1 MLTRQQLRD
10 LSQKTSL
17 SKQELQEYIYSCKTP
32 ITTEDDRWILDALE
46 SIASLTEGSSFHV
59 SEVLINEII
68 NHNLADDSIVISNIF
83 ANPSISRQLNKDH
96 LLQIAQFS
104 NIAFEGLIKIVQH
117 PKVDK
122 EVLEAVSRNRN
133 NSLESDLVV
142 LDAAQKLGI
151 DEDELIG
158 IVNRAKKVAI
168 LFKVFKC
175 NHSVTEAVINSIRST
190 RFYTSYQD
198 VLDFGIAELKNRA
211 AAEQRLQDV
220 LASEQRKQEE
230 LRRQHQIEAEAQ
242 RLSDIAAKEEA
253 LRCQRQAEEEN
264 QRLRQDSAARER
276 EETLR
281 RRKAEEEERAR
292 QNKEAQRAAAREEES
307 RRQRQEAQ
315 RAAAE
320 REEALRRQRQAL
332 DAELR
337 AANEARRAA
346 ENARAQ
352 YGNRGVMFGQG
363 RNVVNNI
370 DQLSSV
376 ELKQLAVCDPIA
388 RAKCRNL
395 GS

>member
-1 MLTRQQLRD
+1 MLTRQQLRE
-10 LSQKTSL
+10 LSQKTIL

-46 SIASLTEGSSFHV
+46 SIASLTEGSSFHFN
-59 SEVLINEII
+59 EVLINEII

-83 ANPSISRQLNKDH
+83 ANLSINTQLNKDH

-117 PKVDK
+117 SKVDK

-133 NSLESDLVV
+133 SSLESDLVV
-142 LDAAQKLGI
+142 LDTAQKLGI

-158 IVNRAKKVAI
+158 IVKRAKKVAI
-168 LFKVFKC
+168 LLKVFKC
-175 NHSVTEAVINSIRST
+175 NNSVTEPVINSIRST
-190 RFYTSYQD
+190 KFYTSYQD

-211 AAEQRLQDV
+211 ASEQRLQDA

-242 RLSDIAAKEEA
+242 RLKDIAAKEEA
-253 LRCQRQAEEEN
+253 LRRQRQVEEEN
-264 QRLRQDSAARER
+264 QRLRQAQEAQQ
-276 EETLR
+276 
-281 RRKAEEEERAR
+281 RAR
-292 QNKEAQRAAAREEES
+292 STAAAREEALK
-307 RRQRQEAQ
+307 RQHQDEVK
-315 RAAAE
+315 
-320 REEALRRQRQAL
+320 ALRRRQAET
-332 DAELR
+332 ELR

-346 ENARAQ
+346 ADARAQ

-370 DQLSSV
+370 DQVSSV